1 MSFFKRKQN
10 MVEWTEKTA
19 PKELPVHLEF
29 KVKVRTM
36 KSDSC
41 FTSDTKEIGTIEGTE
56 TLLFNTDS
64 ERNLIKENIEQ
75 KMAEMYEKICAL
87 IDVDSQNLTDGF
99 WAEKKQKDSEKS

>member
-1 MSFFKRKQN
+1 MVFKLGEITLVIECFIVSFNFIF
-10 MVEWTEKTA
+10 VI
-19 PKELPVHLEF
+19 LP
-29 KVKVRTM
+29 
-36 KSDSC
+36 DGY
-41 FTSDTKEIGTIEGTE
+41 II
-56 TLLFNTDS
+56 FNTDA